1 MMITVLQLKRFQKH
15 NVDYDFQSAWK
26 QHDPISKQ
34 YTLQNSKNVGKHKL
48 VNGKFRVHNDIIMI
62 TIVTAAI
69 TLLYSKEKIIED
81 DYDIL
86 KHNSSLSQ
94 QSLESYL
101 HVRNF
106 SSMRISTIT
115 ILRMT

>member
-48 VNGKFRVHNDIIMI
+48 ANGKFRVHNDIIMI